1 VLSASDV
8 FVRGDRIDAHVG
20 AGARVAGRRLEVA
33 NVWMAYDAGPY
44 VVKDISFILEPGEFL
59 TLLGPSGSGK
69 TTTLMMVA
77 GFELPTHGQIRVDG
91 RDVARLPP
99 ERRNFGVVFQG
110 YALFPHLT
118 VLENVEFALRMRRI
132 ARRDCQRLSMEMLE
146 KVGLAEFAKRRPRE
160 LSGGQQQRVALARA
174 LVFEPDALL
183 LDEPLGALD
192 KRLREALQVEI
203 KEIQRRIGISVLF
216 VTHDQAEA
224 MMMSDRIAVMR
235 NGRIVQLG
243 SPTEVYQHPRTP
255 FVASFLGET
264 NLIAAVEC
272 RSDGPVAQVR
282 FADGTLGLAEEPR
295 DGRAGLPDGQVL
307 LSLRP
312 ERIHLLR
319 PEARADTIVPGLV
332 VERTFLGNQI
342 RFVVDALGQNLIIST
357 TELRLAGGIGPGD
370 TVRLGWDRDE
380 AQLLAAPDENY
391 QGEGAGASGE
401 RS

>member
-1 VLSASDV
+1 VLSASDTALS
-8 FVRGDRIDAHVG
+8 RHRIGARAA

-33 NVWMAYDAGPY
+33 NAWMAYDAGPY
-44 VVKDISFILEPGEFL
+44 VVKDICFTLEPGEFL

-77 GFELPTHGQIRVDG
+77 GFELPTRGEIRVDG

-132 ARRDCQRLSMEMLE
+132 ARRDCQRLSMEMLD
-146 KVGLAEFAKRRPRE
+146 KVGLSAFAKRRPRE

-272 RSDGPVAQVR
+272 QSGGPVTQVR

-295 DGRAGLPDGQVL
+295 DGRTGLPDGRVL

-312 ERIHLLR
+312 ERIHLLA
-319 PEARADTIVPGLV
+319 PEARADTITLGLV

-342 RFVVDALGQNLIIST
+342 RYIVDALGQKLIVST
-357 TELRLAGGIGPGD
+357 TELRLASRIGPGD
-370 TVRLGWDRDE
+370 TVTLGWDRDE
-380 AQLLAAPDENY
+380 AQLLAASDEND
-391 QGEGAGASGE
+391 QSEAAGRSGQAP
-401 RS
+401 